1 MSGRSIATI
10 ATRVAFQAA
19 EGTGIERDFRV
30 VCEVDP
36 TDPAHAFGRGHHRC
50 RSTRD
55 GSWTESQADVVIA
68 SDATHFHVTI
78 ELVVTTDGEVRATRS
93 WDERIPRA
101 LL

>member
-1 MSGRSIATI
+1 
-10 ATRVAFQAA
+10 
-19 EGTGIERDFRV
+19 V